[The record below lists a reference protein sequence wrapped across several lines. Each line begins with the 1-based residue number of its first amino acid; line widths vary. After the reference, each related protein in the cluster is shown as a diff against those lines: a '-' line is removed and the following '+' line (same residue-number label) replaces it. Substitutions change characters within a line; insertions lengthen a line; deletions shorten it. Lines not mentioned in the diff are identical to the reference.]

1 MALRSDFMETTA
13 AFDVETLLAQLR
25 TQEVHHLPNRY
36 LASASE
42 RLEISQAMLPDREVM
57 KARAEI
63 TAWKGYAATP
73 LWSMRGLARKLHV
86 AELLLK
92 DESHR
97 FGLGSFKALGGAYAA
112 YRLIGDRLH
121 FVDPYDGTLLEHLRA
136 HGLAGSSPMPTL
148 TCATDGN
155 HGRAVAWAA
164 AQVGCKCV
172 IYLHDRVSDGR
183 EAALRN
189 YGARVV
195 RVAGTYDESV
205 RTAHRA
211 ARESDW
217 ILVTDTSFDE
227 SDPSPTFVMAGYVL
241 LMEEIRLQLAHALP
255 PTHMFLQAGV
265 GGLAAAV
272 IAGAQRAWPGHMPRI
287 VVVEP
292 VAADCV
298 FRSIQGGRVT
308 ASRGSQDTLMAGL
321 ACGHV
326 SYVAWPTLRACVDDA
341 LTLPDEAVAP
351 AMQLL
356 SQGVDD
362 DTPLM
367 IGESGVAGLSA
378 LIAAL
383 SSQTLTRSLGLTPA
397 SRVLIFGTEG
407 ATDREIYGRLVQGAR
422 EAAVAGTIPI
432 DRS

>member
-1 MALRSDFMETTA
+1 MHFMEKTVSV
-13 AFDVETLLAQLR
+13 DVEALLAVLR
-25 TQEVHHLPNRY
+25 THEVQHVPNSYR
-36 LASASE
+36 ANASE
-42 RLEISQAMLPDREVM
+42 RRAISQALLSDREVM
-57 KARAEI
+57 KAQAEI
-63 TAWKGYAATP
+63 MAWQGYAATP
-73 LWSMRGLARKLHV
+73 LLSMRGLARRLHV

-97 FGLGSFKALGGAYAA
+97 FGLGSFKALGGPYAA

-121 FVDPYDGTLLEHLRA
+121 LGGPHDGTLLEHLRA
-136 HGLAGSSPMPTL
+136 YAGSAPMPTL
-148 TCATDGN
+148 SCATDGN

-164 AQVGCKCV
+164 AQIGCDCV
-172 IYLHDRVSDGR
+172 IYLHDRVSDCR

-189 YGARVV
+189 YGARIV

-205 RTAHRA
+205 RVAHRA
-211 ARESDW
+211 AREFDW
-217 ILVTDTSFDE
+217 VLVTDTSFDE

-241 LMEEIRLQLAHALP
+241 LIEEIRLQLGRAPP

-265 GGLAAAV
+265 GGLAAAA
-272 IAGAQRAWPGHMPRI
+272 IRGAQRAWPGHMPRI

-298 FRSIQGGRVT
+298 FRSIEAGRPT
-308 ASRGSQDTLMAGL
+308 QSRGSQDTLMAGL
-321 ACGHV
+321 ACGNV
-326 SYVAWPTLRACVDDA
+326 SYLAWPTLRTSVDDA
-341 LTLPDEAVAP
+341 LALPEKGIAA
-351 AMQLL
+351 AMKLL
-356 SQGVDD
+356 SQGVED

-383 SSQTLTRSLGLTPA
+383 GSSTLTHNLGLTPE
-397 SRVLIFGTEG
+397 SRILVFGTEG
-407 ATDREIYGRLVQGAR
+407 ATDREIYGRLVRGAH
-422 EAAVAGTIPI
+422 EGAVAETIPI